1 MFVLIF
7 IIWAQELLKF
17 VLDHIEDKSVES
29 LVEVTLLFE
38 DSLLTSNFQAFIFLL
53 HQAIK
58 QYMHYS
64 SVILIATLQGLLEA
78 RAALRPLLLSSTDRL
93 KDLIFLD
100 IALDS
105 TVRTAVERSYENLN
119 NASPEVN

>member
-17 VLDHIEDKSVES
+17 VLEHIEDKSVES

-53 HQAIK
+53 HQC
-58 QYMHYS
+58 Y
-64 SVILIATLQGLLEA
+64 
-78 RAALRPLLLSSTDRL
+78 
-93 KDLIFLD
+93 
-100 IALDS
+100 
-105 TVRTAVERSYENLN
+105 
-119 NASPEVN
+119 